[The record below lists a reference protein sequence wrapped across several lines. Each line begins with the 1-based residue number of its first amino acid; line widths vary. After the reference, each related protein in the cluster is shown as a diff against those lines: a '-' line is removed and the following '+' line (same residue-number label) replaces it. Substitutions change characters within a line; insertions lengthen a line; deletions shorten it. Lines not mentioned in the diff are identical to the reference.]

1 VSVPHFL
8 DTSVLLYSIS
18 PDPAEAA
25 KRDQAVALL
34 DQDDGALS
42 VQVLQEF
49 YMQATR
55 PTRPGRLSHQL
66 AIELID
72 AWRRFS
78 VQDMTLPLLDS
89 AFRIKA
95 AHQMSFWDCAIVAAA
110 RALGCRRLYS
120 EDMTHDLAIEGVRIV
135 NPFR

>member
-1 VSVPHFL
+1 VRVPHFL
-8 DTSVLLYSIS
+8 DTSILLYSIS
-18 PDPAEAA
+18 PNPAEAA

-34 DQDDGALS
+34 DQDDGAPS

-66 AIELID
+66 ASELID

-95 AHQMSFWDCAIVAAA
+95 AHQLSFWDCAIVAPPVH
-110 RALGCRRLYS
+110 LVVGGCIQR
-120 EDMTHDLAIEGVRIV
+120 T
-135 NPFR
+135 

>member
-1 VSVPHFL
+1 MPHFL
-8 DTSVLLYSIS
+8 DTNILLYSIS

-34 DQDDGALS
+34 NQDEVALS
-42 VQVLQEF
+42 VQVLREF
-49 YMQATR
+49 YVQATR

-66 AIELID
+66 AVELID

-89 AFRIKA
+89 ALQIKA
-95 AHQMSFWDCAIVAAA
+95 AHQLSFWDCAIVAAA
-110 RALGCRRLYS
+110 HALGCRRLYS
-120 EDMTHDLAIEGVRIV
+120 EDMTHGLAIEGVRVV